1 MGTQQPDGQPS
12 LPELLAR
19 YRPRRMFLRW
29 PELPV
34 IVVTALWIV
43 LGGVAFINIFLC
55 GLFSLW
61 LMVRLLLTA
70 QAKQC
75 LVRRQYHEA
84 MQLAQII
91 KWLNPFSVEAHWL
104 LGMSA
109 LAHNRPLVAVRNFGQ
124 VYRLDPE
131 YDNVRTALITALV
144 ESLIETEQ
152 YQMLA
157 QLIDKLH
164 KLTSDVGEGT
174 VKTGSSMKMH
184 DQIENY
190 LQYAINAARR
200 PIDRVIAYCALT
212 THLLD
217 QGQRV
222 KAETCIAQ
230 ASRLVPACPAAMRGQ
245 LQARLA
251 ELLSRCG
258 RYEMACGDLQNGI
271 VHEAHRAAD
280 ADQPATYEYSPK
292 PTLARQAIL
301 ELEQSPS
308 QKVF

>member
-1 MGTQQPDGQPS
+1 
-12 LPELLAR
+12 
-19 YRPRRMFLRW
+19 
-29 PELPV
+29 
-34 IVVTALWIV
+34 
-43 LGGVAFINIFLC
+43 VAFINVFLC

-61 LMVRLLLTA
+61 MMLRLLLTA
-70 QAKQC
+70 QAKQR

-230 ASRLVPACPAAMRGQ
+230 ASRLVPACPAAMRGR

-258 RYEMACGDLQNGI
+258 RYEMACGDLQNGV

>member
-1 MGTQQPDGQPS
+1 MGTQRPDWQRS
-12 LPELLAR
+12 LPKFLTRCWL
-19 YRPRRMFLRW
+19 RRMFLRL
-29 PELPV
+29 PELPG
-34 IVVTALWIV
+34 IIATSLWIG
-43 LGGVAFINIFLC
+43 LGGVAFINVFLC
-55 GLFSLW
+55 GLLSLW
-61 LMVRLLLTA
+61 LMIRLLLTA
-70 QAKQC
+70 QAKQR

-109 LAHNRPLVAVRNFGQ
+109 LAHNRPLVAVRHFGR

-131 YDNVRTALITALV
+131 YDNVRIALITALV
-144 ESLIETEQ
+144 EALIEAEQ
-152 YQMLA
+152 FQILA

-164 KLTSDVGEGT
+164 KLTSDVGEGI
-174 VKTGSSMKMH
+174 VKTGSGMKMN

-200 PIDRVIAYCALT
+200 PIDRVIVYCALT

-217 QGQRV
+217 QGQHA

-230 ASRLVPACPAAMRGQ
+230 ALRLVPACPAAMRGR

-258 RYEMACGDLQNGI
+258 KHEMAYGELQNGI

>member
-43 LGGVAFINIFLC
+43 LGGVAFINVFLC

-61 LMVRLLLTA
+61 MMLRLILTA
-70 QAKQC
+70 QAKQR

-91 KWLNPFSVEAHWL
+91 KWLNPFAIEARWL
-104 LGMSA
+104 SGISA
-109 LAHNRPLVAVRNFGQ
+109 LALNRPRVAVRYFWQ
-124 VYRLDPE
+124 VYQIDPR
-131 YDNVRTALITALV
+131 DAVIHGALIVTVIEA
-144 ESLIETEQ
+144 LIESEQ
-152 YQMLA
+152 FHMLI
-157 QLIDKLH
+157 QLSDTICKPM
-164 KLTSDVGEGT
+164 SDVGVGT
-174 VKTGSSMKMH
+174 VEMNGGMKMN

>member
-43 LGGVAFINIFLC
+43 LGGVAFINVFLC

-61 LMVRLLLTA
+61 MMLRLLLTA
-70 QAKQC
+70 QAKQR

-230 ASRLVPACPAAMRGQ
+230 ASRLVPACPAAMRGR

-258 RYEMACGDLQNGI
+258 RYEMACGDLQNGV

>member
-131 YDNVRTALITALV
+131 YDNVRTALIIALV

-258 RYEMACGDLQNGI
+258 RYEMACGDLQNGV

>member
-61 LMVRLLLTA
+61 MMLRLLLTA
-70 QAKQC
+70 QAKQR

-230 ASRLVPACPAAMRGQ
+230 ASRLVPACPAAMRGR

-258 RYEMACGDLQNGI
+258 RYEMACGDLQNGV

>member
-70 QAKQC
+70 QAKQR

-91 KWLNPFSVEAHWL
+91 KWLNPFAIEARWL
-104 LGMSA
+104 SGISA
-109 LAHNRPLVAVRNFGQ
+109 LALNRPLVAVRNFGQ

-200 PIDRVIAYCALT
+200 PIDRVIVYCALT
-212 THLLD
+212 SHLLD
-217 QGQRV
+217 QGQHA

-230 ASRLVPACPAAMRGQ
+230 ALRLVPACPAAMRGQ